1 MSVLG
6 TQNPGGKSTGVVGG
20 AGAGGVGA
28 GGVGVGGAGAGGA
41 GAGGVGVGAGGAGV
55 GVGVGAGTGGA
66 GVGSVVGGVVG
77 DTTEAGVCAP
87 DPQPNRKISDTSKRE
102 IAALEKFVISSS
114 CKSSA
119 NARRQRFHRLEL
131 MQLYQLQFV
140 SLATV
145 QTDTPTPK
153 RHSKKSFATEVAHH
167 LKQRHHCA
175 GNDRYRVPRSV
186 STPVAPSRLEKC
198 GSGLTRP
205 VNHA

>member
-1 MSVLG
+1 VEV
-6 TQNPGGKSTGVVGG
+6 GGGVGVVTG
-20 AGAGGVGA
+20 GAGGVEVG
-28 GGVGVGGAGAGGA
+28 GGVGMV
-41 GAGGVGVGAGGAGV
+41 
-55 GVGVGAGTGGA
+55 T
-66 GVGSVVGGVVG
+66 GGVVG
-77 DTTEAGVCAP
+77 DTTEAGACAP
-87 DPQPNRKISDTSKRE
+87 DPQPNRKIPDTSKRE

-131 MQLYQLQFV
+131 MQLYQFQFV

-153 RHSKKSFATEVAHH
+153 RHIKKSFSTEVAHH

-186 STPVAPSRLEKC
+186 NTPVAPSRLEKC